1 MLTGSR
7 RVVILCALLSA
18 SFAVLTIAIKQ
29 LALVWFV
36 AAMLACVVAL
46 AFASRTAVQSSPAP
60 TRTGALVIG
69 SGIVLVAL
77 GILLG
82 VLVGRP

>member
-18 SFAVLTIAIKQ
+18 SFAALTIAIKQ
-29 LALVWFV
+29 LALIWFV

-46 AFASRTAVQSSPAP
+46 AFAGRAMAESTPVPR
-60 TRTGALVIG
+60 RTGALVIG
-69 SGIVLVAL
+69 SGVALVAL

-82 VLVGRP
+82 ILVGRP